1 MIRKKGSYKVDIRE
15 QMMGGMGRFVVEN
28 ILNPEEMHGKG
39 RLFARGTLA
48 PGHSVGYHTHEKDM
62 EICFFLSGTGVV
74 TDENGTKTQ
83 IGAGDCN
90 IVDVGQG
97 HEIVNT
103 GTEDLVY
110 IALILF
116 A

>member
-15 QMMGGMGRFVVEN
+15 PMMGGIGRFVVEN
-28 ILNPEEMHGKG
+28 ILNPEEMYGKG

-62 EICFFLSGTGVV
+62 EICFFLSGTGMV

-83 IGAGDCN
+83 VGTGDCN
-90 IVDVGQG
+90 IVDIGQG
-97 HEIVNT
+97 HEIINT

-110 IALILF
+110 IALIRF
-116 A
+116 T

>member
-15 QMMGGMGRFVVEN
+15 PMMGGIGRFVVEN
-28 ILNPEEMHGKG
+28 ILNPEEMYGKG

-48 PGHSVGYHTHEKDM
+48 PRPSVGYHTHEKDM
-62 EICFFLSGTGVV
+62 EICFFLSGTGMV

-83 IGAGDCN
+83 VGTGDCN
-90 IVDVGQG
+90 IVDIGQG
-97 HEIVNT
+97 HEIINT

-116 A
+116 T